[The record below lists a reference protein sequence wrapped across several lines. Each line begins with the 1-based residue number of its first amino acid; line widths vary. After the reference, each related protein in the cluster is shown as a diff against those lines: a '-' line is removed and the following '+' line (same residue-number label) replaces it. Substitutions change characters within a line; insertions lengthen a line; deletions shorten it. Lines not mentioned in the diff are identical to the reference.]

1 MFKLSRLTDYGVVVL
16 GKMAQMRGEM
26 ATAPDLAETTTLP
39 QPTVAKILKLLARE
53 GVLTSHRGTNGGY
66 ALERDP
72 LEITIAEVI
81 AALDGPVALTACVD
95 GVEGQCGVESLCPM
109 RGRWDKLN
117 SAVRGALESVTLAE
131 IIAADGAP
139 DFIGAGGE
147 NEETRATGTAG

>member
-16 GKMAQMRGEM
+16 GKMAQNRGEM
-26 ATAPDLAETTTLP
+26 ATAPDLADTTTLP

-66 ALERDP
+66 ALDRDP
-72 LEITIAEVI
+72 SQITIAEVI

-95 GVEGQCGVESLCPM
+95 GVEGRCGVENLCPM

-131 IIAADGAP
+131 IIAADAPP
-139 DFIGAGGE
+139 DFIQPSQGE
-147 NEETRATGTAG
+147 EDNRATGTPG